1 MSLESV
7 RAFFAEHAPDVAV
20 MVSPKSSAT
29 VALAAEAF
37 GVEPGRIAKT
47 LSLRVGDRELVMR
60 LQYRV
65 EGDIIVT
72 TQEGAVEEIRTKF
85 VFPDHDTLVLEH
97 SGEKFTF
104 RRVLA

>member
-1 MSLESV
+1 MSES
-7 RAFFAEHAPDVAV
+7 APFTGRWMLISD
-20 MVSPKSSAT
+20 
-29 VALAAEAF
+29 AAEIRTALF
-37 GVEPGRIAKT
+37 TEDGAMTYFIN
-47 LSLRVGDRELVMR
+47 LGDRELVMR
-60 LQYRV
+60 LEYRV
-65 EGDIIVT
+65 EGAEIVT